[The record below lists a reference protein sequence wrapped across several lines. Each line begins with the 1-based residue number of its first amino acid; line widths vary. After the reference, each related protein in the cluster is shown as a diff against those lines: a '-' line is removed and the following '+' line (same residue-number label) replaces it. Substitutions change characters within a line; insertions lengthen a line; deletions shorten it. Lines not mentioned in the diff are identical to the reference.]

1 MAARKPPKRLFK
13 NKEVVHTYQHDRENR
28 AGLKHIVRDHIELLG
43 EVEGVL
49 LVYAEENSDVD
60 DRTLDEALGILRGK
74 KEDIRDAERHVKM
87 ICLIMGHLR
96 ARNKAVSDTVWLGI
110 LRTIQDEVRRNSSL
124 NPGETTY
131 IKYASE
137 SDSDSD

>member
-1 MAARKPPKRLFK
+1 MAERKPPKRLFK

-43 EVEGVL
+43 EAESIL
-49 LVYAEENSDVD
+49 LAYAEEYEDVD
-60 DRTLDEALGILRGK
+60 DRTLDEALGVLRRNPASVK
-74 KEDIRDAERHVKM
+74 DAERHVKAIWLLM
-87 ICLIMGHLR
+87 NHIR
-96 ARNKAVSDTVWLGI
+96 ASHKDVSDTVWLGI

-124 NPGETTY
+124 NPGEKTY

-137 SDSDSD
+137 SHSD